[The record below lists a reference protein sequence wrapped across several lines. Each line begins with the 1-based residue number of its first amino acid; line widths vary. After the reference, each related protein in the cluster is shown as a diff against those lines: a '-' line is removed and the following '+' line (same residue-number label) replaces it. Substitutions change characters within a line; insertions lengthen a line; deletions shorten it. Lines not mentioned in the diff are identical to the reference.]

1 MPDVPISQLKNLGP
15 RSASWLA
22 DLDIHTHSD
31 LASVGAD
38 MAYRMVQHRH
48 PGEANALLL
57 YALHG
62 ALADRHWNSF
72 SPEER
77 AALRADA
84 DAALKVGSERL
95 WDGTVD
101 LK

>member
-1 MPDVPISQLKNLGP
+1 MSAADTPIAQLKNLGR
-15 RSASWLA
+15 RSAEWLA
-22 DLDIHTHSD
+22 DVGIRTRSELD
-31 LASVGAD
+31 AVGAD

-48 PGEANALLL
+48 PGRANALLL

-62 ALADRHWNSF
+62 ALADRHWNSY

-84 DAALKVGSERL
+84 DAVLRV
-95 WDGTVD
+95 TT
-101 LK
+101 